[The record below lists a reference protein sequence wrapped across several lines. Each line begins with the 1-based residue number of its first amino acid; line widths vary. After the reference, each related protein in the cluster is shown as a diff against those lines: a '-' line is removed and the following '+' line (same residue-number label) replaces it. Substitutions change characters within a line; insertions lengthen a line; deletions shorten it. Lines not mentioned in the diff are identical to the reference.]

1 MSTMEQDI
9 ERVLRAA
16 PKPTPPAGLKEQLIS
31 QARLTVAQTSSQ
43 SPPATLVPAGWL
55 RRWWPLLAPAA
66 VSVACAVGLTM
77 QQMEIR
83 DIKQAIQSLSGDST
97 AKAGAGSTPTVQ
109 PDDAAPAN
117 EAEARTQQEIAR
129 LKGLASQLAAEV
141 AQLEQLRAE
150 NAKLRTQL
158 EAPPAGFL
166 TPEETE
172 ALAKAKAK
180 AQSIACI
187 NNLKQLG
194 LSVRTWAIDNGDV
207 SPPDL
212 LSMTNEMSTPKILF
226 CPADTGRQAATGGW
240 ASYTS
245 SNCSY
250 EYLAPSAPDNEPFRV
265 LFRCPIHGHVC
276 LCDGSVQGEVAKRH
290 PEQLVHRNGK
300 LYLEPS
306 APPAQG
312 AAEQPSDRQQ
322 PGDDKP

>member
-1 MSTMEQDI
+1 MSTMEQEI
-9 ERVLRAA
+9 EHVLRAA
-16 PKPTPPAGLKEQLIS
+16 PKPTPPAGLKEQLIG
-31 QARLTVAQTSSQ
+31 QARLPVAPTASQT
-43 SPPATLVPAGWL
+43 PPATMAPAGWL

-83 DIKQAIQSLSGDST
+83 DIKQAIEGLSGDSA
-97 AKAGAGSTPTVQ
+97 AKAGAGSAPTA
-109 PDDAAPAN
+109 DTNGAAPTT
-117 EAEARTQQEIAR
+117 EAEARTQQEITR
-129 LKGLASQLAAEV
+129 LQGLADQLAAEV
-141 AQLEQLRAE
+141 AQLEELRAE
-150 NAKLRTQL
+150 NTKLRTQL

-166 TPEETE
+166 TPEETD

-245 SNCSY
+245 GNCSY
-250 EYLAPSAPDNEPFRV
+250 EYLAPSAPDSEPLRV
-265 LFRCPIHGHVC
+265 LFRCPIHGHIC
-276 LCDGSVQGEVAKRH
+276 LCDGSVQGEVAKRQ
-290 PEQLVHRNGK
+290 PEQLVYRNGK
-300 LYLEPS
+300 LYFEPA
-306 APPAQG
+306 APPTQG
-312 AAEQPSDRQQ
+312 AAEQPSGQQQ
-322 PGDDKP
+322 PADDKP

>member
-1 MSTMEQDI
+1 M
-9 ERVLRAA
+9 
-16 PKPTPPAGLKEQLIS
+16 PPAGLKAQLIG
-31 QARLTVAQTSSQ
+31 QARLPVVQTGSQ
-43 SPPATLVPAGWL
+43 TQPATLAPVGWL

-66 VSVACAVGLTM
+66 VSVACALSLTM

-83 DIKQAIQSLSGDST
+83 DIKQAIQSLAGDSA
-97 AKAGAGSTPTVQ
+97 AKASAGSTPTVQ
-109 PDDAAPAN
+109 TNAAAPAA
-117 EAEARTQQEIAR
+117 EVEARTQQEIAR
-129 LKGLASQLAAEV
+129 LKELASQLAVEV

-158 EAPPAGFL
+158 EATPAGYL
-166 TPEETE
+166 TPEETD

-250 EYLAPSAPDNEPFRV
+250 EYLAPSAPDSEPFRV

-276 LCDGSVQGEVAKRH
+276 LNDGSVQGEVAKRH
-290 PEQLVHRNGK
+290 PEQLVQRDGK
-300 LYLEPS
+300 LYLDQS
-306 APPAQG
+306 APPPQD
-312 AAEQPSDRQQ
+312 AAEQPSGHKQ